1 MCDYFT
7 IKIISSK
14 FQILFLQD
22 FQFSSH
28 HSSFQPSSG
37 CHLTSSYSYDAF
49 KLLSWYHV
57 TKNENFLMI
66 YIFWLCRLRNYAILI
81 STSLSSQKV
90 SNKNTNISSMPAQF
104 YLVFHSYDIQR
115 ESLFHPL
122 LSFHAFLFSGFQK
135 QKINKQQKTS
145 DPKLKNLHS
154 TYFFLSSKFLEV
166 VALTGYHTTQ
176 MSSQRG

>member
-66 YIFWLCRLRNYAILI
+66 YILWLCRLRNYADLNFYK
-81 STSLSSQKV
+81 SFFLESFKQKY
-90 SNKNTNISSMPAQF
+90 KYFIHAG
-104 YLVFHSYDIQR
+104 
-115 ESLFHPL
+115 PL
-122 LSFHAFLFSGFQK
+122 LSRISLLRRTKGITLSPFDLFSCIPVLRVPKTKK
-135 QKINKQQKTS
+135 QTTKNS

-166 VALTGYHTTQ
+166 VALTGDHMTR